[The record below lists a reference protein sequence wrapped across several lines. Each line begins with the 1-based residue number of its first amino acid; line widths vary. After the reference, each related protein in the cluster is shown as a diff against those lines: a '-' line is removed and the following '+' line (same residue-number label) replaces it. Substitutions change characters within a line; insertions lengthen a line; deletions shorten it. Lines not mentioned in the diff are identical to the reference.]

1 MTKMNL
7 SVKTDGL
14 KFFLGEMFFLV
25 LNPNIYNLLIEKQ
38 ELDTFIET
46 NTIVPKYK
54 EERLSLQDNSDYVEE
69 FKNIVIVEKGTKIEI
84 DESSDL
90 KDQSIK
96 LLEEM
101 KKKQKDSDILVN
113 KIIEDSKTNTVQYE
127 KELKQRLKS
136 TLEKREKNF
145 QQRINNEIFKAE
157 QDIKELII
165 VTSIYVTQ
173 KRIEKNISTSDN
185 NNIILNSLKKIN
197 F

>member
-1 MTKMNL
+1 MPTSILEDSTFWVASSFIIFILLTIKPLKEFFNNSLENKINSITK
-7 SVKTDGL
+7 
-14 KFFLGEMFFLV
+14 
-25 LNPNIYNLLIEKQ
+25 
-38 ELDTFIET
+38 
-46 NTIVPKYK
+46 
-54 EERLSLQDNSDYVEE
+54 
-69 FKNIVIVEKGTKIEI
+69 EI

-165 VTSIYVTQ
+165 ETSIYVTQ

>member
-1 MTKMNL
+1 M
-7 SVKTDGL
+7 
-14 KFFLGEMFFLV
+14 
-25 LNPNIYNLLIEKQ
+25 
-38 ELDTFIET
+38 
-46 NTIVPKYK
+46 
-54 EERLSLQDNSDYVEE
+54 
-69 FKNIVIVEKGTKIEI
+69 
-84 DESSDL
+84 
-90 KDQSIK
+90 
-96 LLEEM
+96 
-101 KKKQKDSDILVN
+101 
-113 KIIEDSKTNTVQYE
+113 
-127 KELKQRLKS
+127 KQRLKS